1 NAPLRLI
8 GVLLMPTYVYQ
19 VILEGDDA
27 DQGQIFEVDQKMSD
41 PPLTHHPE
49 TGQPVRRLITA
60 PNISTRWSPDR
71 NKNMMSD
78 SNLAAKGFT
87 KYVKTGDG
95 SYEKTAGD
103 GPRSVSA
110 DGIQP

>member
-1 NAPLRLI
+1 
-8 GVLLMPTYVYQ
+8 MPTYVYQ
-19 VILEGDDA
+19 VILEGDEA
-27 DQGQIFEVDQKMSD
+27 DEGQIFEVDQKMSD

-71 NKNMMSD
+71 TKNMMSD

-95 SYEKTAGD
+95 TYEKTAGD
-103 GPRSVSA
+103 GPRTVSA
-110 DGIQP
+110 DGIKM